1 MQHLCSMVMFSL
13 RRRKECS
20 MTQNNSVESQ
30 RMSVQI
36 ATIVPVELFYEET
49 VAEVRQSL
57 LGADTLSG
65 LHLSESTASQ
75 QVIESI
81 KECSMSE
88 FQLWQLGE
96 ILSAEEVK
104 GLIAELEVSLRS
116 LDPTGGEKLLALQ
129 RRGEGVGTCAA
140 VVLICRFKLKQE
152 FDDEQGFADEQEHLE
167 IGKELRL
174 LRKAINDAQ
183 YRFGNGSRSV
193 FSDVFAVLKE
203 KSNVGSDLLDP
214 DYAFSFVSVN
224 RSGDDFQD
232 GLFDILA
239 DSTLSQPGEPLS
251 VPCAQEDRGVWELR
265 CDWSTL
271 LQTSEFESTEL
282 VTEEFSRLL
291 GMELMLQAYWNR
303 CAKFAKLMDTELRS
317 EVELPDKDEFYLE
330 LHRTPDDAQHL
341 ISSMA
346 SHSSVSVLEELFESS
361 RVGHQSI
368 KFLGMRDSL
377 LARDN
382 QRLSR
387 EQAKSQFRVEAL
399 AIFALMAAVIG
410 IVFNAVALLRDFD
423 LPGFVA
429 VNFAIGSLLIISF
442 YANKIWKVNEKDKLP
457 FWRRR
462 RIRKF

>member
-1 MQHLCSMVMFSL
+1 
-13 RRRKECS
+13 
-20 MTQNNSVESQ
+20 MTQNSAPESQ
-30 RMSVQI
+30 GLSVQI
-36 ATIVPVELFYEET
+36 ATVVPVEMFYEET
-49 VAEVRQSL
+49 VAEVRRSL
-57 LGADTLSG
+57 LEADTG
-65 LHLSESTASQ
+65 LHLSGSMTSQ

-88 FQLWQLGE
+88 FQVWQLGE
-96 ILSAEEVK
+96 ILTAKEVK
-104 GLIAELEVSLRS
+104 ELIAELGVSLHS

-129 RRGEGVGTCAA
+129 RRGERVGTCAA

-152 FDDEQGFADEQEHLE
+152 FDDEQGLADEQRHLK

-174 LRKAINDAQ
+174 LRKAINDVQ

-193 FSDVFAVLKE
+193 FSDVFAVFRG
-203 KSNVGSDLLDP
+203 KSDVGDDLLDP

-232 GLFDILA
+232 GLFDSLA

-271 LQTSEFESTEL
+271 LQTSKFESAEL
-282 VTEEFSRLL
+282 AIEEFSRLL

-303 CAKFAKLMDTELRS
+303 CTKFAKLMDTELRS

-346 SHSSVSVLEELFESS
+346 SHSSVSVLEGLFESS
-361 RVGHQSI
+361 RVEHVTS
-368 KFLGMRDSL
+368 KFKGMRESL

-382 QRLSR
+382 RRLSE

-399 AIFALMAAVIG
+399 AIFAVMTAVIG
-410 IVFNAVALLRDFD
+410 IIFNAVAVFRDFD
-423 LPGFVA
+423 VTGLVA
-429 VNFAIGSLLIISF
+429 SIVAIVLFLMMAY
-442 YANKIWKVNEKDKLP
+442 YANKIWKINEKDKLP

-462 RIRKF
+462 RRRKF

>member
-1 MQHLCSMVMFSL
+1 
-13 RRRKECS
+13 
-20 MTQNNSVESQ
+20 MTQNSAPESQ
-30 RMSVQI
+30 GLFVQI
-36 ATIVPVELFYEET
+36 ATVVPVELFYEET

-57 LGADTLSG
+57 LEADKLSG
-65 LHLSESTASQ
+65 LHLSKSTTSQ
-75 QVIESI
+75 QVIEFI

-88 FQLWQLGE
+88 FQAWQLGE
-96 ILSAEEVK
+96 ILTAEKVK
-104 GLIAELEVSLRS
+104 RLIAELRVSLRW

>member
-1 MQHLCSMVMFSL
+1 
-13 RRRKECS
+13 
-20 MTQNNSVESQ
+20 MTQNSAPESQ
-30 RMSVQI
+30 GLFVQI
-36 ATIVPVELFYEET
+36 ATVVPVELFYEET

-57 LGADTLSG
+57 LEADTLSG
-65 LHLSESTASQ
+65 LHLSKGTTSQ

-88 FQLWQLGE
+88 FQVWQLGE
-96 ILSAEEVK
+96 ILAAEEVK
-104 GLIAELEVSLRS
+104 GLIAELGVSLSS

-152 FDDEQGFADEQEHLE
+152 FDDEQGLADGQKHLA
-167 IGKELRL
+167 IGSELRL

-193 FSDVFAVLKE
+193 FSDVFAVFRG
-203 KSNVGSDLLDP
+203 KSDGGDDLLDP

-232 GLFDILA
+232 GLFDSLA

-251 VPCAQEDRGVWELR
+251 VPCAQEESGVWELR
-265 CDWSTL
+265 CDWSAL
-271 LQTSEFESTEL
+271 LQTSEFESAGQA
-282 VTEEFSRLL
+282 TEEFSRLL
-291 GMELMLQAYWNR
+291 GMELMLQSYWNR
-303 CAKFAKLMDTELRS
+303 CAKFAKLMDSELRS

-361 RVGHQSI
+361 RVGHVTS
-368 KFLGMRDSL
+368 KFKGMRESL
-377 LARDN
+377 LARDARKLSEGQHN
-382 QRLSR
+382 SQIRTEALSMVVLLVAVGNIVIGVIEGLRELDIPSMISFALLMVLFAAVWHSMNLIWNPRKPEKGQRLAR
-387 EQAKSQFRVEAL
+387 WFRK
-399 AIFALMAAVIG
+399 
-410 IVFNAVALLRDFD
+410 
-423 LPGFVA
+423 
-429 VNFAIGSLLIISF
+429 II
-442 YANKIWKVNEKDKLP
+442 K
-457 FWRRR
+457 
-462 RIRKF
+462 RK

>member
-1 MQHLCSMVMFSL
+1 
-13 RRRKECS
+13 
-20 MTQNNSVESQ
+20 MTQNSAPESQ
-30 RMSVQI
+30 GLFVQI
-36 ATIVPVELFYEET
+36 ATVVPVEMFYEET
-49 VAEVRQSL
+49 VAEVRRSL
-57 LGADTLSG
+57 LEADTG
-65 LHLSESTASQ
+65 LHLSGSMTSQ

-88 FQLWQLGE
+88 FQAWQLGE
-96 ILSAEEVK
+96 ILTAEKVK
-104 GLIAELEVSLRS
+104 ELIAELGVSLHS

-129 RRGEGVGTCAA
+129 RRGERVGTCAA

-152 FDDEQGFADEQEHLE
+152 FDDEQGLADEQRHLK

-193 FSDVFAVLKE
+193 FSDVFAVFRG
-203 KSNVGSDLLDP
+203 KSDVGDDLLDP
-214 DYAFSFVSVN
+214 DYAFSFVSVSG
-224 RSGDDFQD
+224 SGDDFQD
-232 GLFDILA
+232 GLFDSLA

-265 CDWSTL
+265 CDWSAL
-271 LQTSEFESTEL
+271 LQTSEFESAEL
-282 VTEEFSRLL
+282 AIEEFSRLL

-303 CAKFAKLMDTELRS
+303 CAKFAKLMDSELRS

-346 SHSSVSVLEELFESS
+346 SHSRVSVLEGLFESS
-361 RVGHQSI
+361 RVEHVTN
-368 KFLGMRDSL
+368 KFLGLRDSL

-382 QRLSR
+382 RRLSK

-399 AIFALMAAVIG
+399 AIFAVMTAVIG
-410 IVFNAVALLRDFD
+410 IIFNAVVVFRDFGV
-423 LPGFVA
+423 PGLVVVIVA
-429 VNFAIGSLLIISF
+429 IVWLSVMSF
-442 YANKIWKVNEKDKLP
+442 YAKKIWRVNEKDKLP

-462 RIRKF
+462 RRRKF

>member
-1 MQHLCSMVMFSL
+1 
-13 RRRKECS
+13 
-20 MTQNNSVESQ
+20 MTQNSAPESQ
-30 RMSVQI
+30 GLFVQI
-36 ATIVPVELFYEET
+36 ATVVPVELFYEET

-57 LGADTLSG
+57 LEADKLSG
-65 LHLSESTASQ
+65 LHLSKSTTSQ
-75 QVIESI
+75 QVIEFI

-88 FQLWQLGE
+88 FQAWQLGE
-96 ILSAEEVK
+96 ILTAEKVK
-104 GLIAELEVSLRS
+104 RLIAELRVSLRW

-203 KSNVGSDLLDP
+203 KSNVGDDLLDP

-224 RSGDDFQD
+224 RSGDGSQD

-346 SHSSVSVLEELFESS
+346 SHSSVSVLEGLFESS
-361 RVGHQSI
+361 RVEHVTS
-368 KFLGMRDSL
+368 KFKGMRESL
-377 LARDN
+377 LARDA
-382 QRLSR
+382 RKLS
-387 EQAKSQFRVEAL
+387 EGQHNSQIRTEAL
-399 AIFALMAAVIG
+399 SMVVLLVAVGNIVIGVIEGLRERDVFSIFSLAIAIAIFILVWHSMNLIWNPDKAEKGLMLARW
-410 IVFNAVALLRDFD
+410 FR
-423 LPGFVA
+423 
-429 VNFAIGSLLIISF
+429 
-442 YANKIWKVNEKDKLP
+442 KI
-457 FWRRR
+457 RRR
-462 RIRKF
+462 K